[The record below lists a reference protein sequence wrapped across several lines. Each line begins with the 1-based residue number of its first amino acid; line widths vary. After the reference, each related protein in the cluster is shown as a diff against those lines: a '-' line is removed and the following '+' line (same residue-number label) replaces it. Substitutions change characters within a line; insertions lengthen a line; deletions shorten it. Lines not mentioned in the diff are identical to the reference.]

1 MAPAALSLLTVAFPA
16 GRQRDVAMGVWGGL
30 AGLGGTAEVVLGG
43 LLVDTLSWR
52 WVFLVNV
59 PVVALLVAL
68 SRVVLTES
76 REQVEG
82 TAPVDWRGGVLGT
95 AGLLAVMLGVIDSGA
110 HGWGS
115 TRVLGELVGGAAVLA
130 AFLAVE
136 RRAPRPLLPLPL
148 LWNRGLA
155 LGSLMLSLNGATFLA
170 TSFLTATALQTVRHD
185 TAVATGVAFLRMGV
199 AAIIAA
205 VAAGRLV
212 TQLGTRRL
220 QGAGTVLSLAGLLL
234 LASSDPTGDYA
245 TSLLPGLVLFGA
257 GIVTIGVPTQVGAD
271 TAGTVSGVLT
281 AAYQVGSALGLAA
294 ISTVATSRVAD
305 QLAQG
310 HASGAALTSGCH
322 LGLTVAAGLAVLNAG
337 LVWRSPSVREVARA
351 EISTPRARP

>member
-115 TRVLGELVGGAAVLA
+115 TRVLGELVGRAGVADIASRASSTCVKMRRASASVGAVRAVRGPALVGLRLEGDPVEPVA
-130 AFLAVE
+130 PCWGIE
-136 RRAPRPLLPLPL
+136 RRTPGPL
-148 LWNRGLA
+148 
-155 LGSLMLSLNGATFLA
+155 T
-170 TSFLTATALQTVRHD
+170 
-185 TAVATGVAFLRMGV
+185 
-199 AAIIAA
+199 
-205 VAAGRLV
+205 
-212 TQLGTRRL
+212 
-220 QGAGTVLSLAGLLL
+220 
-234 LASSDPTGDYA
+234 
-245 TSLLPGLVLFGA
+245 
-257 GIVTIGVPTQVGAD
+257 
-271 TAGTVSGVLT
+271 
-281 AAYQVGSALGLAA
+281 SALPRLAHQDPGRRA
-294 ISTVATSRVAD
+294 GHGRHGPTVAR
-305 QLAQG
+305 G
-310 HASGAALTSGCH
+310 GRSGTMRQAAPPCRTG
-322 LGLTVAAGLAVLNAG
+322 
-337 LVWRSPSVREVARA
+337 
-351 EISTPRARP
+351 